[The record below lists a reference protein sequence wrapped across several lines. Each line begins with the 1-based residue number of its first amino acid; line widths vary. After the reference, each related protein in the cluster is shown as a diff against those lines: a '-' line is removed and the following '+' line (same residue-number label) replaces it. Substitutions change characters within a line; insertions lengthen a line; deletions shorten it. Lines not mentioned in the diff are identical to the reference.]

1 MIGTLLTLKALLH
14 EKNLSVKLVGGI
26 RIPFLILN
34 RI

>member
-1 MIGTLLTLKALLH
+1 MIGTLLTLKALH